1 MNPQDTLWWRLV
13 HLEPTVLRGVLT
25 GLLGLAGAL
34 GILISPGLPDQILGV
49 WVPLMALVQLLWT
62 RPGVT
67 ANARVVVALPDP
79 VDAPGTVV
87 PGEATTT
94 ATTGQIIDAAKDVP
108 RG

>member
-1 MNPQDTLWWRLV
+1 MTQDTFWWRLV

-34 GILISPGLPDQILGV
+34 GILIAPGLPDTILGF
-49 WVPLMALVQLLWT
+49 WVPLMAVVQLLWT
-62 RPGVT
+62 RPAVT
-67 ANARVVVALPDP
+67 ANARVVVEAPDP
-79 VDAPGTVV
+79 VGAPGTVA

-94 ATTGQIIDAAKDVP
+94 ATNGQILEAAKDVP